1 MKKMNIKIHVYIKLV
16 VIGIFAAGIISCDEH
31 FEEVNKNPNG
41 IADVDP
47 AYLFAQGARNS
58 FRNGISGGY
67 DYRVAAQL
75 SHFYVGTQIDRTVD
89 KYDQDLDGGSYE
101 ALFGDEY
108 RQKLKYYNE
117 ILMLTAPGMEKENEF
132 QYAVADVMAVLS
144 YSILTDAYG
153 SIPYFE
159 GGFGNSNILS
169 PVYDAQ
175 DIVYE
180 DMINRLT
187 ADIETLKTA
196 EGGVD
201 LRNQDP
207 VFQNDADRWLRFAN
221 SLRFRL
227 AMRMRHVEPTKAGSV
242 IMACLN
248 EPLMSEV
255 FHNAVSINID
265 GGNSQLFSPW
275 YSTFDFWNFRISDR
289 VVDQLDS
296 TNDPRLMIY
305 AKPNRAGVYRG
316 FINGLVDEIFGVEVN
331 QDYSF
336 PGDYLVSKNTNT
348 YLMTA
353 AEIAFLKAECAV
365 FGLGGLSSTDADALY
380 RDGIKLTMERVG
392 VADEDITAFLATPA
406 ASLSGTQEEQ
416 FEQIATQLWLSFA
429 PNFTEAYASIRRTG
443 YPAIPKRDGITKT
456 LGVTNGELPS
466 RIIYPLTEK
475 LTNEGNVS
483 KAIDALGGVD
493 ELSARVWWDVR
504 R

>member
-1 MKKMNIKIHVYIKLV
+1 MKKINFNIQVYIKLF
-16 VIGIFAAGIISCDEH
+16 IAAIFIIGIISCDEH
-31 FEEVNKNPNG
+31 FAEVNTNPNG
-41 IADVDP
+41 IADVNP

-75 SHFYVGTQIDRTVD
+75 SHFYVGIQIDRTVD

-108 RQKLKYYNE
+108 KQKLKYYNE
-117 ILMLTAPGMEKENEF
+117 IMMLTAPGMEKENQY

-159 GGFGNSNILS
+159 GGFGNSNVLS
-169 PVYDAQ
+169 PTYDTQ
-175 DIVYE
+175 ELIYE
-180 DMINRLT
+180 DMLNRL
-187 ADIETLKTA
+187 ANDVETLKTA
-196 EGGVD
+196 GGTVS

-207 VFQNDADRWLRFAN
+207 VFFNNSDLWLRFAN

-227 AMRMRHVEPTKAGSV
+227 AMRMRHVEPTKAGAIITS
-242 IMACLN
+242 CLS
-248 EPLMSEV
+248 EPLMSLNA
-255 FHNAVSINID
+255 HNAVSVNVD

-289 VVDQLDS
+289 IVSQLDS
-296 TNDPRLMIY
+296 TNDPRLAIY
-305 AKPNRAGVYRG
+305 AKTNEAGIYRG
-316 FINGLVDEIFGVEVN
+316 FVNGWVDDIFGVEIN
-331 QDYSF
+331 KDYSF

-353 AEIAFLKAECAV
+353 AEIAFLQAECAL
-365 FGLGGLSSTDADALY
+365 FGLGGTDANSHY
-380 RDGIKLTMERVG
+380 QRGIRLTMERVG
-392 VADEDITAFLATPA
+392 VSDENITTFLGTPTAT
-406 ASLSGTQEEQ
+406 LSGTQEEQ
-416 FEQIATQLWLSFA
+416 FEQIATQLWLSFP
-429 PNFTEAYASIRRTG
+429 PNFTEAYATIRRTG
-443 YPAIPKRDGITKT
+443 YPVIPKRDGITTT
-456 LGVTNGELPS
+456 LGATNGELPS

-475 LTNEGNVS
+475 LTNENNVS
-483 KAIDALGGVD
+483 KAIDGLGDDGDV
-493 ELSARVWWDVR
+493 LSTRVWWDVR